1 MYINTKFLNEDER
14 IELTAQEVV
23 RLEVKRKGDMGVHY
37 LQTEL
42 SSCLGLARSGDGGW
56 SQLCRGEYEP
66 HEKCGHIWGR
76 EDGVGTA
83 ERVSL
88 RFVPDFKGLKG
99 GEEPGEEL

>member
-23 RLEVKRKGDMGVHY
+23 GLEVKRKGDMGVHY

-66 HEKCGHIWGR
+66 HENVDISGEEKMEWGQ
-76 EDGVGTA
+76 
-83 ERVSL
+83 
-88 RFVPDFKGLKG
+88 LKG
-99 GEEPGEEL
+99 